1 MIDWLLISQK
11 LAEQLQQPLSAAV
24 PTPLTGG
31 DINHAFR
38 LDCGT
43 CRFFVKL
50 NQAAHESMFI
60 AEREGLQAIRD
71 SQAIRVPEVYLTG
84 IEGEYAYLVMEYID
98 LDGPPDQDR
107 LAQALAVMHGYQQ
120 PRFGFHCDNT
130 IGSTPQVNSLTMD
143 WVGFWREHR
152 LGYQLEL
159 ARHNGATARLIDRG
173 SRLVENLAHFFT
185 TYQPQASLLHGDLW
199 GGNYGSDRGGNPVI
213 YDPACYYGDHE
224 ADLAMMEL
232 FGRPGERFFAQYREC
247 FPIDEGYVERRDLYN
262 LYHLLNHSNLFGGA
276 YASQSQQVI
285 DCLLAQLR

>member
-1 MIDWLLISQK
+1 VIDWLLISQK
-11 LAEQLQQPLSAAV
+11 LAEHLQQPLSSAV
-24 PTPLTGG
+24 ATPLTGG
-31 DINHAFR
+31 AINRAFR
-38 LDCGT
+38 LDCGAY
-43 CRFFVKL
+43 RFFIKL
-50 NQAAHESMFI
+50 NQAARESMFV

-84 IEGEYAYLVMEYID
+84 IDGGYAYLVMEYID

-107 LAQALAVMHGYQQ
+107 LAQALAAMHGCQQ

-130 IGSTPQVNSLTMD
+130 IGSTPQVNRLTMD
-143 WVGFWREHR
+143 WVGFWRDHR

-173 SRLVENLAHFFT
+173 SRLAENLSHFFT

-199 GGNYGSDRGGNPVI
+199 GGNYGSDRLGNPAI

-224 ADLAMMEL
+224 TDLAMMEL

-276 YASQSQQVI
+276 YADQSQQVI
-285 DCLLAQLR
+285 DRLLAQLR

>member
-130 IGSTPQVNSLTMD
+130 IGSTPQVNRQTMD
-143 WVGFWREHR
+143 WVDFWREHR

-159 ARHNGATARLIDRG
+159 ARQNGATAKLIDG
-173 SRLVENLAHFFT
+173 GFRLAENLSHFFT

-199 GGNYGSDRGGNPVI
+199 NGNCGSDLSGNPVI

-224 ADLAMMEL
+224 TDLAMMEL

-247 FPIDEGYVERRDLYN
+247 CPIDDGYAERRDLYN

-285 DCLLAQLR
+285 DRLLAQLS